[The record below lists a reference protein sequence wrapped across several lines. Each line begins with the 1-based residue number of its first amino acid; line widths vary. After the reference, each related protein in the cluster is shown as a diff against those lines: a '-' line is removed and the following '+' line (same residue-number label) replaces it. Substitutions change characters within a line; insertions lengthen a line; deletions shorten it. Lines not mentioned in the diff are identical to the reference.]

1 MTNLTAQQSAS
12 LVAQLDAEE
21 ASIRAAVGSADTPM
35 TPMAQ
40 REARDEG
47 DLADDEINQR
57 QDDAMLDHY
66 RMQLADISAA
76 RTRMQHGQYGTCI
89 DCQQPIPFSRLQ
101 AYPTAKRC
109 TACQRRHEQLYADR

>member
-1 MTNLTAQQSAS
+1 MSKLTAQETVS
-12 LVAQLDAEE
+12 LAAQLDADE
-21 ASIRAAVGSADTPM
+21 ARIHAAVGSADTPM
-35 TPMAQ
+35 TPLAQ

-47 DLADDEINQR
+47 DLADEEVTQR

-66 RMQLADISAA
+66 RMQLADIAAA
-76 RTRMQHGQYGTCI
+76 RARMQHGQYGICI

-109 TACQRRHEQLYADR
+109 TVCQRRHEQLYA